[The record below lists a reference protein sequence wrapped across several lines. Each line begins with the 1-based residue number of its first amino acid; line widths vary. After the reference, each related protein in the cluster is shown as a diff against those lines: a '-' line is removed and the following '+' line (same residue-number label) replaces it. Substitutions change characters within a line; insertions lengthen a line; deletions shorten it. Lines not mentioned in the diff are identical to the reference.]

1 MYLEIF
7 AILIKVKRELG
18 NLTQT
23 FFALE
28 VLRAGKRITIKNQYT
43 SNQIRLG
50 QFGQGY
56 GAMRSF
62 IRRKVLSLLYK
73 LN

>member
-23 FFALE
+23 IFALE

-62 IRRKVLSLLYK
+62 IFRKVLSLM
-73 LN
+73 